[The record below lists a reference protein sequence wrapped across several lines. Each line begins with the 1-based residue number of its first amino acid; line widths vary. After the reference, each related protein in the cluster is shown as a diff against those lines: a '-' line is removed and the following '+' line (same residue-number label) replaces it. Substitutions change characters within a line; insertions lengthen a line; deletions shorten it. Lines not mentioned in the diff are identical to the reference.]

1 MDLTESQL
9 SIRTALCLGSLV
21 MEWFSCHR
29 GAPAGRCWGLLWDTL
44 PPAFLGSVGYLL
56 PALLDTL
63 LSCIAGWLDTYENGL
78 FSWWSL
84 LAVWSSRWPSS
95 TVSEGVVFVW
105 KTGVIEWLKFF
116 VWQRSWPSYH
126 FFLPVWT
133 SCSHNSHNQSS
144 SLLFVWETMS
154 EWMGSSPR
162 HFRPETEC
170 FTSFILETC
179 RNLWQSQVVHPG
191 ILHFDD
197 KMILSCSFQHIW
209 SCLPLPSHLYLLLPF

>member
-1 MDLTESQL
+1 MVFLSQRCSCRTVLRFAVGHIATCFSGQCWLPLTSPFGHIVVL
-9 SIRTALCLGSLV
+9 HCWLTWHIRKWS
-21 MEWFSCHR
+21 F
-29 GAPAGRCWGLLWDTL
+29 
-44 PPAFLGSVGYLL
+44 F
-56 PALLDTL
+56 
-63 LSCIAGWLDTYENGL
+63 
-78 FSWWSL
+78 WWSL

-105 KTGVIEWLKFF
+105 KTGVIGWLKFFF

-162 HFRPETEC
+162 HFRPETGC
-170 FTSFILETC
+170 FTLFILETC

-197 KMILSCSFQHIW
+197 NMILSCSSQHIW
-209 SCLPLPSHLYLLLPF
+209 SCLPLPSHLYLLLLFQP